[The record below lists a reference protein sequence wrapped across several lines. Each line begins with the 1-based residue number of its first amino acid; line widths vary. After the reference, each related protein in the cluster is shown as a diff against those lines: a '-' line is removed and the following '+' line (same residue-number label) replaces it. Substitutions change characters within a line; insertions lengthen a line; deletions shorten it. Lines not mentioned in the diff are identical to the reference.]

1 MINIPSVFNSPGDA
15 YFYGLSVRQDL
26 DAVHTILGVCPQ
38 HDILWGDLTAQEHM
52 ELFANLKA
60 IPADRMADDIRVLL
74 EEVQLIKVRNFIHLQ
89 FSMKSDIIYTIKD
102 YLPIT

>member
-1 MINIPSVFNSPGDA
+1 MLTLPGDA
-15 YFYGLSVRQDL
+15 YFYGLSIRQDL

-74 EEVQLIKVRNFIHLQ
+74 EEVQLLNVRNSVLTG
-89 FSMKSDIIYTIKD
+89 SKVS
-102 YLPIT
+102 

>member
-1 MINIPSVFNSPGDA
+1 MLTLPGDA

-74 EEVQLIKVRNFIHLQ
+74 EEVQLLNVRNSVLTGSKVFVKPVHFIIQ
-89 FSMKSDIIYTIKD
+89 WNPS
-102 YLPIT
+102 